1 MKCFVVVGIDN
12 DIFNIIIVREIFF
25 FVYKFFNFFVDFRIS
40 CIFKNLK
47 VKLREEKII
56 YKIFF
61 FYIILNFNI
70 CFLVNSK
77 LSDFIV

>member
-40 CIFKNLK
+40 CIFKNFK
-47 VKLREEKII
+47 VKLREGKII

-61 FYIILNFNI
+61 FLYNFK
-70 CFLVNSK
+70 F
-77 LSDFIV
+77 

>member
-40 CIFKNLK
+40 CIFKNFK

-61 FYIILNFNI
+61 FLYNFK
-70 CFLVNSK
+70 F
-77 LSDFIV
+77 